1 MKQMITLLFFS
12 LAGTVLFSAQPPAS
26 NIRLIP
32 GGIEVVERENAATA
46 AFDPT
51 QRLKPVDQR
60 VLIDFMDLAGSPQAG
75 KLKMDPKTSSQ
86 EGSIEVGREKAL
98 FLYSSSVKKTGTNQF
113 RFTFRIRKEQ
123 PENLKETFVSFRLN
137 RALQD
142 VPLTLTVESSDGN
155 FWNHKLIFPQTH
167 KGGWIWSS
175 AEKQKVRSIRIPL
188 HRGELVVQGL
198 TAPAMACKYG
208 TNTGNLRLYLD
219 RGKMTG
225 TGAELTISYEP
236 YQSESLNLRPL
247 MNMGFRDDTPDDK
260 QGGWTDQGPE
270 NDLRMIKSGKQVF
283 VNIPFDVVDPAEN
296 KGKSVL
302 VFASPER
309 PYFAEK
315 AVVPVD
321 GKRFRWIYLLHA
333 DAWGKKKEVG
343 ILQVNYQ
350 DGEKIRFS
358 IVDGRDVANW
368 WEPKSVL
375 NAAVAWKGQNRNAFL
390 GLYIS
395 RFPVKDKPI
404 RALELISSKQSVWLV
419 LAISGVRAEHPP
431 FPPVD
436 AEAVEVPVVMDKR
449 DWREYSLTVQKKQPV
464 RNSALDFSFLLDA
477 PAGKYGF
484 LKSEG
489 ENFVFEQR
497 PGVPVRF
504 NGANLCGEIA
514 TRYTKEEA
522 ERLAEQIASLGIN
535 AVRLHHFDRDLVD
548 STKNDGSVLP
558 ERLDHLHYL
567 VYAMK
572 KRGIYVTLDLY
583 TTRTTGF
590 PEKFKSMFDV
600 KSRMVF
606 SKTLRDNLMNFART
620 MLTPVNPYTG
630 VALKDDPALVF
641 IGLINEDPVM
651 TVHDQYKF
659 PNSDPVQHR
668 AIRENFESWCAARK
682 IPLPAKPDRELYVR
696 FLNEHHIRMYR
707 EMTDSLRKMG
717 VRQMTSDI
725 SCSANSITAIPRK
738 TFDYVD
744 NHFYFSHPEALGNA
758 WSFPSRYSDE
768 SMTTVLFD
776 NMTRTVASRIRG
788 KPMTI
793 TEFNFCAPNI
803 YRHEGGLAM
812 GSLSAF
818 QNLGGIFV
826 FEYASYSHKTR
837 WNTLNRTGGHLGW
850 FGVSVDPIRLLT
862 QRVIA
867 LLYLRG
873 DVKPAPLSEQ
883 ELLTITPEDYKL
895 PQVQNYSFFRLAK
908 DAAIPAGFHTLAFYT
923 KIAMDSAD
931 RLPAGSR
938 SLREVLSGKKLKI
951 PRRGKGIYLP
961 EQGRIVSSTGEIAID
976 AKTKTIRIVTPKSE
990 GFTVTGK
997 SAKGDQLSVSGSST
1011 LCSVFAGSLDGK
1023 VLAETSRALILHLTD
1038 IQATG
1043 RKKTALGNSRIVYNW
1058 GNMDPYLLR
1067 KGKAEISLKN
1077 SARGSVRIRALDVN
1091 GAVLAEV
1098 PFREADGIVTFTADT
1113 GLHGAMAYEFL
1124 RLP

>member
-1 MKQMITLLFFS
+1 MKQMIALLFFC
-12 LAGTVLFSAQPPAS
+12 LAGTVPSFAQPSVS

-46 AFDPT
+46 AFDPG
-51 QRLKPVDQR
+51 QRLKHEDQR
-60 VLIDFMDLAGSPQAG
+60 VLIDFMDLAGSPRAG

-86 EGSIEVGREKAL
+86 EGPVEVGREKAL
-98 FLYSSSVKKTGTNQF
+98 FLYSSRVEKTGTNQF
-113 RFTFRIRKEQ
+113 RFTFRIRREQ
-123 PENLKETFVSFRLN
+123 PENVKETFVSLRLN

-142 VPLTLTVESSDGN
+142 VPLTLTVENPEGK
-155 FWNHKLIFPQTH
+155 FWNSKLIFPRKH
-167 KGGWIWSS
+167 RGGWIWSS

-188 HRGELVVQGL
+188 HRGELVVQGV

-208 TNTGNLRLYLD
+208 PNTGNLRLYLD
-219 RGKMTG
+219 RGNISG

-236 YQSESLNLRPL
+236 YRSEFLNLRPL
-247 MNMGFRDDTPDDK
+247 MNMGFRDDTPDDRK
-260 QGGWTDQGPE
+260 GGWTDQGPE
-270 NDLRMIKSGKQVF
+270 NDLHMMKSGRQVF
-283 VNIPFDVVDPAEN
+283 VNVPFEVVDPAEN

-302 VFASPER
+302 ALAGAER

-315 AVVPVD
+315 ALVP
-321 GKRFRWIYLLHA
+321 GEGRRFRWIYLLHA

-343 ILQVNYQ
+343 TLQVNYQ
-350 DGEKIRFS
+350 DGGNSRFS

-368 WEPKSVL
+368 WAPKSVL

-395 RFPVKDKPI
+395 RFRVQDKPI
-404 RALELISSKQSVWLV
+404 RSLELISSKQSVWLI
-419 LAISGVRAEHPP
+419 LAISGVRAEDLP

-436 AEAVEVPVVMDKR
+436 AEAVEVPIVLDRR
-449 DWREYSLTVQKKQPV
+449 DWREYSLTVRKKQPV
-464 RNSALDFSFLLDA
+464 RDSALDFSFLLDA

-535 AVRLHHFDRDLVD
+535 AVRLHHFDSDLVD
-548 STKNDGSVLP
+548 SRKKDGSVDP

-583 TTRTTGF
+583 TIRTTGF
-590 PEKFKSMFDV
+590 PEKFRNMFDV

-606 SKTLRDNLMNFART
+606 SATLRGNLMNFART

-630 VALKDDPALVF
+630 VALKDDPALIF
-641 IGLINEDPVM
+641 IGLINEDPMM
-651 TVHDQYKF
+651 TVHEQYQY
-659 PNSDPVQHR
+659 PNSDLVRHR

-682 IPLPAKPDRELYVR
+682 IPVPAKPDRELYVR
-696 FLNEHHIRMYR
+696 FLNDHHIRIYR

-725 SCSANSITAIPRK
+725 SCTANSITAIPRK

-776 NMTRTVASRIRG
+776 NMTRVVASRIKD

-793 TEFNFCAPNI
+793 TEFNFCAPNA

-812 GSLSAF
+812 GSLAAF

-826 FEYASYSHKTR
+826 FDYAGYSYKTR

-862 QRVIA
+862 QRILA

-873 DVKPAPLSEQ
+873 DVKQAPASEQ
-883 ELLTITPEDYKL
+883 ELLTITPEDCKL

-908 DAAIPAGFHTLAFYT
+908 DAEIPAKFHTLAFYT

-931 RLPAGSR
+931 RVPSGSR
-938 SLREVLSGKKLKI
+938 SLREVLSDTPLRI

-961 EQGRIVSSTGEIAID
+961 EQGKIVSSTGEIGIEAR
-976 AKTKTIRIVTPKSE
+976 TKTIRVVTPKSE
-990 GFTVTGK
+990 GFTVTGNHAEGNRLRASK
-997 SAKGDQLSVSGSST
+997 SSG
-1011 LCSVFAGSLDGK
+1011 LCLVFAGSLDGNS
-1023 VLAETSRALILHLTD
+1023 LAESSRVLILHLTD

-1043 RKKTALGNSRIVYNW
+1043 RKITSLGKFRIAYNW

-1067 KGKAEISLKN
+1067 KGNVKISLENRGK
-1077 SARGSVRIRALDVN
+1077 GSVRLRALDVN
-1091 GAVLAEV
+1091 GAILGEV
-1098 PFREADGIVTFTADT
+1098 PFRESDGVVTFTADT
-1113 GLHGAMAYEFL
+1113 GLYGAMAYELL
-1124 RLP
+1124 RIP

>member
-1 MKQMITLLFFS
+1 
-12 LAGTVLFSAQPPAS
+12 
-26 NIRLIP
+26 
-32 GGIEVVERENAATA
+32 
-46 AFDPT
+46 
-51 QRLKPVDQR
+51 
-60 VLIDFMDLAGSPQAG
+60 
-75 KLKMDPKTSSQ
+75 
-86 EGSIEVGREKAL
+86 
-98 FLYSSSVKKTGTNQF
+98 
-113 RFTFRIRKEQ
+113 
-123 PENLKETFVSFRLN
+123 
-137 RALQD
+137 
-142 VPLTLTVESSDGN
+142 
-155 FWNHKLIFPQTH
+155 
-167 KGGWIWSS
+167 
-175 AEKQKVRSIRIPL
+175 
-188 HRGELVVQGL
+188 
-198 TAPAMACKYG
+198 
-208 TNTGNLRLYLD
+208 
-219 RGKMTG
+219 
-225 TGAELTISYEP
+225 
-236 YQSESLNLRPL
+236 
-247 MNMGFRDDTPDDK
+247 MNMGFRDDTPDDRK
-260 QGGWTDQGPE
+260 GGWTDQGPE
-270 NDLRMIKSGKQVF
+270 NDLHMMKSGRRVF
-283 VNIPFDVVDPAEN
+283 VNVPFEVVDPAEN

-302 VFASPER
+302 ALAGAER

-315 AVVPVD
+315 ALVP
-321 GKRFRWIYLLHA
+321 GEGRRFRWIYLLHA

-343 ILQVNYQ
+343 TLQVNYQ
-350 DGEKIRFS
+350 DGENSRFS

-368 WEPKSVL
+368 WAPKSVL

-395 RFPVKDKPI
+395 RFRVQDKPI
-404 RALELISSKQSVWLV
+404 RSLELISSKQSVWLI
-419 LAISGVRAEHPP
+419 LAMSGVRAEDLP

-436 AEAVEVPVVMDKR
+436 AEAVEVPIVLDRR
-449 DWREYSLTVQKKQPV
+449 DWREYSLTVRKKQPV
-464 RNSALDFSFLLDA
+464 RDSALDFSFLLDA

-535 AVRLHHFDRDLVD
+535 AVRLHHFDSDLVD
-548 STKNDGSVLP
+548 SRKKDGSVDP

-583 TTRTTGF
+583 TIRTTGF
-590 PEKFKSMFDV
+590 PEKFRNMFDV

-606 SKTLRDNLMNFART
+606 SATLRGNLMNFART

-630 VALKDDPALVF
+630 VALKDDPALIF
-641 IGLINEDPVM
+641 IGLINEDPMM
-651 TVHDQYKF
+651 TVHEQYQY
-659 PNSDPVQHR
+659 PNSDPVRHR

-682 IPLPAKPDRELYVR
+682 IPVPAKPDRELYVR
-696 FLNEHHIRMYR
+696 FLNDHHIRIYR

-725 SCSANSITAIPRK
+725 SCTANSITAIPRK

-776 NMTRTVASRIRG
+776 NMTRVVASRIKD

-793 TEFNFCAPNI
+793 TEFNFCAPNA

-812 GSLSAF
+812 GSLAAF

-826 FEYASYSHKTR
+826 FDYAGYSYKTR

-862 QRVIA
+862 QRILA

-873 DVKPAPLSEQ
+873 DVKQAPASEQ
-883 ELLTITPEDYKL
+883 ELLTITPEDCKL

-908 DAAIPAGFHTLAFYT
+908 EAEIPAKFHTLAFYT

-931 RLPAGSR
+931 RVPSGSR
-938 SLREVLSGKKLKI
+938 SLREVLSDTPLRI

-961 EQGRIVSSTGEIAID
+961 EQGKIVSSTGEIGIEAR
-976 AKTKTIRIVTPKSE
+976 TKTIRVVTPKSE
-990 GFTVTGK
+990 GFTVTGNHAEGNRLRA
-997 SAKGDQLSVSGSST
+997 SESSG
-1011 LCSVFAGSLDGK
+1011 LCLVFAGSLDGNS
-1023 VLAETSRALILHLTD
+1023 LAESSRVLILHLTD

-1043 RKKTALGNSRIVYNW
+1043 RKITSLGKFRIAYNW

-1067 KGKAEISLKN
+1067 KGNVKISLENRGK
-1077 SARGSVRIRALDVN
+1077 GSVRLRALDVN
-1091 GAVLAEV
+1091 GAILGEV
-1098 PFREADGIVTFTADT
+1098 PFRESDGVVTFTADT
-1113 GLHGAMAYEFL
+1113 GLYGAMAYELL
-1124 RLP
+1124 RIP